1 MGIIYFLIDKN
12 KKYICV
18 INVIFYY
25 KIIILIY
32 RFVEYFYIVYF
43 FINILSLFLNSFVL
57 LYLCVY
63 GGKCI

>member
-1 MGIIYFLIDKN
+1 MGIIYFFRDKN